1 MPLLRLQSP
10 AAAAEWLAARV
21 RGTLQADSRALRD
34 GDGFL
39 AWQGASSDGR
49 QFVAAALQA
58 GAAACLVDDSDVDS
72 FAFDDA
78 RIAALPGLK
87 AAAGSVADAFFGQPS
102 AALDV
107 LAVTG
112 TNGKTSTTWWLAQAL
127 ALLGRRCGVMGT
139 LGVGEL
145 PSPGSAG
152 SADSAGSA
160 ASGALQATGL
170 TTPDALTV
178 HAALR
183 RFAKAGMQ
191 ACALEASSIGLV
203 DHRLSA
209 VRIDVALFTNFT
221 RDHLDVHGNMASYWA
236 AKRSLFDW
244 PGLRAAVVNVDDV
257 LGAALAA
264 ELHAA
269 GAPDLWT
276 VSSTSPARL
285 QAIELRHEADGMHFE
300 LLEAGVPGI
309 EVRTPLVGTYN
320 ASNLLVVTAGL
331 RALGLPLA
339 DVAAVLG
346 QLQPVPGRLQRVA
359 AADGAADVDVLV
371 DYAHTP
377 DALDKVLQA
386 LRPLAD
392 ARGGRLVCVF
402 GCGGNRD
409 ASKRP
414 LMGRIAEQHADRVV
428 LTSDNPR
435 HEDPAAILAQVCA
448 GLLRPAAVRVI
459 EDRRAAIVHA
469 IGSAQPGDVV
479 LLAGKGH
486 EQDQDLAGV
495 KRPFSDIAEAQA
507 ALRLRVPL
515 PLSSTAGAAA

>member
-1 MPLLRLQSP
+1 MSLLRLSSP
-10 AAAAEWLAARV
+10 TAAADWLASHV
-21 RGTLQADSRALRD
+21 QGTLHADSRALRP

-39 AWQGASSDGR
+39 AWPGASSDGR
-49 QFVAAALQA
+49 RFVPAALAA
-58 GAAACLVDDSDVDS
+58 GAAACLVDDSDLQ
-72 FAFDDA
+72 AFSLDDA

-87 AAAGSVADAFFGQPS
+87 AVAGAVADLFFGQPS

-112 TNGKTSTTWWLAQAL
+112 TNGKTSTAWWLAQAL

-145 PSPGSAG
+145 PLTGGAG
-152 SADSAGSA
+152 TGIGVATT
-160 ASGALQATGL
+160 ALQPTGL

-183 RFAKAGMQ
+183 RFADAGLR

-203 DHRLSA
+203 DQRLSA
-209 VRIDVALFTNFT
+209 VRIRVALFTNFT
-221 RDHLDVHGNMASYWA
+221 RDHLDFHGSMASYWA

-257 LGAALAA
+257 QGAALAA
-264 ELHAA
+264 ELKAE
-269 GAPDLWT
+269 GTPDLWT
-276 VSSTSPARL
+276 VSCTSPARL
-285 QAIELRHEADGMHFE
+285 QAQDLQHNAEGMRFV
-300 LLEAGVPGI
+300 LLEAGAPAIAVS
-309 EVRTPLVGTYN
+309 TPLVGEYN
-320 ASNLLVVTAGL
+320 ASNLLVVAAGL

-339 DVAAVLG
+339 DIAAVLG
-346 QLQPVPGRLQRVA
+346 RLQPVPGRLQRVSG
-359 AADGAADVDVLV
+359 DTAADVDVLV

-386 LRPLAD
+386 LRPLAA
-392 ARGGRLVCVF
+392 ARRGHLVCVF

-435 HEDPAAILAQVCA
+435 HEDPTAILAQVLG
-448 GLLRPAAVRVI
+448 GLLRPAAARVI
-459 EDRRAAIVHA
+459 EDRRDAIVHA
-469 IGSAQPGDVV
+469 ITGARAGDVV

-486 EQDQDLAGV
+486 EQDQDVAGV

-507 ALRLRVPL
+507 ALRLRQ
-515 PLSSTAGAAA
+515 SHAAGAPA